1 VPTLTFPLSRIEG
14 HAQVIV
20 EVQGGEVISAHFEA
34 MEFRGFEYF
43 VQGVPAEQMV
53 VIVPRICGVCSTAH
67 HVAAVKALE
76 DAYGV
81 TPPPLALTIRE
92 LLLLGQIVQNQA
104 TSLFIFTMPDRLG
117 VASIFQLA
125 EDAAVG
131 QAFEP
136 ASAVGQAFEPASA
149 VGQAFEPASVVGQ
162 AFEPASAV
170 GQAFEPASAV
180 GQAFEPASAVGQ
192 AFQPAAVLAVLATR
206 ALQVRKAG
214 TDLITLA
221 GGQFIHP
228 VKAVVGGVT
237 GGIGAEAAAAMRA
250 ELAEAL
256 PVACDLFDYYWEAS
270 LAMGERIGTWGDD
283 APACYIAAVAD
294 CCPNYY
300 GDVLRVMCPDGAV
313 RERFPARD
321 FRSYLTYERSET
333 SYAGQTSYQGQV
345 MRANSLAR
353 INMARCMGTPRADE
367 YLARFQQAFGQPAH
381 ALMLFDLARGIEL
394 VYALERALEILAG
407 PLDGEDTAVSYTP
420 RDGEGYGLVE
430 APRGPLIHHYRI
442 EHGLIAQAE
451 FIIPTV
457 HNVLAIERALR
468 VAARRYVTA
477 ERVDMELERAVG
489 RVVRAFDPC
498 IACATH

>member
-1 VPTLTFPLSRIEG
+1 MPTLTFPLSRIEG
-14 HAQVIV
+14 HAQVVI
-20 EVQGGEVISAHFEA
+20 EVQGGEVVSAHFEA

-43 VQGVPAEQMV
+43 VQGVPAEQMP

-67 HVAAVKALE
+67 HVAGVKALE

-81 TPPPLALTIRE
+81 TPPPLALKIRE
-92 LLLLGQIVQNQA
+92 LLLLGQIIQNQA

-117 VASIFQLA
+117 LASIFQLDEGA
-125 EDAAVG
+125 GSEQVRAG
-131 QAFEP
+131 I
-136 ASAVGQAFEPASA
+136 
-149 VGQAFEPASVVGQ
+149 
-162 AFEPASAV
+162 
-170 GQAFEPASAV
+170 
-180 GQAFEPASAVGQ
+180 
-192 AFQPAAVLAVLATR
+192 ATR

-214 TDLITLA
+214 TDLIITA

-237 GGIGAEAAAAMRA
+237 SGIGPEQAAAMRA
-250 ELAEAL
+250 ELVETL
-256 PVACDLFDYYWEAS
+256 PVACELFDGYWEMS

-294 CCPNYY
+294 CRPNYY
-300 GDVLRVMCPDGAV
+300 GDVIRVMCPDGVV
-313 RERFPARD
+313 RDSFPARD
-321 FRSYLTYERSET
+321 FRAYLTYQET
-333 SYAGQTSYQGQV
+333 DYSYAGQTSYGGEV

-353 INMARCMGTPRADE
+353 INMTRCMGTPRADE
-367 YLARFQQAFGQPAH
+367 YLTRFHEAFGQPAH
-381 ALMLFDLARGIEL
+381 AIMLFDLARGIEL
-394 VYALERALEILAG
+394 VYGLERAMEILAE
-407 PLDGEDTAVSYTP
+407 PLDQEDTAVPYTP

-442 EHGLIAQAE
+442 ERGLIAQAE

-457 HNVLAIERALR
+457 HNALAIERALR
-468 VAARRYVTA
+468 VAAKRYVTA
-477 ERVDMELERAVG
+477 EQVNMELERAVG